1 MCYSARIEADYR
13 RFVKEYGAIMSLDDF
28 TRMIMEY
35 FADPK
40 RIRLPKAMTAPFL
53 EAPVTDE
60 EKKIA
65 EVLRERMKADEIE
78 LLQELAKQRERL
90 EKAQQSL
97 AVKATKKAA
106 DDERIATNKIAAIAG
121 KLDDLRTTDIKP
133 RDARIFP
140 GWYAPV
146 MVWENGRRTVK
157 PMRYQC
163 RPAGKPA
170 FYDTKYPGTYNARM
184 DNLRG
189 FWKGQYGHTH
199 GVVLVD
205 AFYENVTGPEGKN
218 LVLEF
223 RPDPPQTMLVACL
236 WSHWRGTMPGEKDLL
251 SFAIITTDPPPE
263 ISEAGHDRCPV
274 PIKPEDLDTWLK
286 PDQQNLDAMDEVL
299 RNNGMPHFRHN
310 SAP

>member
-35 FADPK
+35 FAEPK

-53 EAPVTDE
+53 ESPVTDE

-65 EVLRERMKADEIE
+65 EVLRERMKADEIA

-97 AVKATKKAA
+97 AVKATKRAA

-121 KLDDLRTTDIKP
+121 KLEELRATEIKP

-146 MVWENGRRTVK
+146 MVIENGRRVVK

-163 RPAGKPA
+163 RPAGKPVL
-170 FYDTKYPGTYNARM
+170 YDTKYPGTYNARI

-205 AFYENVTGPEGKN
+205 AFYENVADAEGKN
-218 LVLEF
+218 VVLEF
-223 RPDPPQTMLVACL
+223 RPNPSVTMLVACV
-236 WSHWRGTMPGEKDLL
+236 WSHWRATQPTEKDLL

-274 PIKPEDLDTWLK
+274 AIRHEH
-286 PDQQNLDAMDEVL
+286 LDAWLTPDPNDLEAMDSILNDPPPLHYEH
-299 RNNGMPHFRHN
+299 RM
-310 SAP
+310 AK